1 MKNIYAKEFVAMCFA
16 AIALL
21 MPGNSASLSHGIPAL
36 SGNKGGSQQ
45 KALELIFA
53 NAVAKVEQKSQ
64 EIGTFFHHLKS
75 FQYFCKSNLYETSVE
90 ITQMERKE
98 MEYQYHIFAP
108 YRVCPL
114 GAHVDHQHGL
124 VTGFAIDKGVDLW
137 FDAREDGHVHLE
149 SRTFEGVVDFD
160 IDAPTQVREHHWGDY
175 ARGAKYALK
184 KRFELKK
191 GINGVIQ
198 GSLPVGGLSSSAA
211 VLIAYVMA
219 FAKANGITLQAFEV
233 VQIASE
239 AEREYIGLNNGIL
252 DQACIALGRKDG
264 LLFLDCDSNEYR
276 IIKKNPEMP
285 DFELGIF
292 FSGLTRSLVNSDY
305 NLRVYECKTAAWNM
319 LAYTEQPLR
328 TFDKTFLR
336 DIPKTTFEKT
346 RIAMPARFAR
356 RAEHF
361 YSEYRRVR
369 QGVTAWETGNLKLFG
384 KLSFDSCESSIHNY
398 ECGSPELIAIYE
410 IMRSLPGVWGGRFSG
425 AGFKGA
431 CIAMVDPNCKD
442 NIEKVLTEKYLEQFP
457 EYEKTFQV
465 FWVRPDDGARF
476 V

>member
-1 MKNIYAKEFVAMCFA
+1 
-16 AIALL
+16 
-21 MPGNSASLSHGIPAL
+21 
-36 SGNKGGSQQ
+36 
-45 KALELIFA
+45 
-53 NAVAKVEQKSQ
+53 
-64 EIGTFFHHLKS
+64 
-75 FQYFCKSNLYETSVE
+75 
-90 ITQMERKE
+90 MENNN
-98 MEYQYHIFAP
+98 YQYHIYSP

-124 VTGFAIDKGVDLW
+124 VTGFAINKGVDLW
-137 FDAREDGHVHLE
+137 FNVREDSLVKLT
-149 SRTFEGVVDFD
+149 SLSFEGEVVFD
-160 IDAPTQVREHHWGDY
+160 LAKRSEVREKHWGDY

-184 KRFELKK
+184 KRFDLTH
-191 GINGVIQ
+191 GIEGVIK

-219 FAKANGITLQAFEV
+219 FAKANGITLQPFEV

-252 DQACIALGRKDG
+252 DQACIALGKKDG
-264 LLFLDCDSNEYR
+264 LLFLDCDTNDYR
-276 IIKKNPEMP
+276 IIRRNPKMP
-285 DFELGIF
+285 EFVIGIF

-319 LAYTEQPLR
+319 LAYHNQPLK

-336 DIPKTTFEKT
+336 DIPKETFDNT
-346 RIAMPARFAR
+346 RDMMPLRFTR

-369 QGVTAWETGNLKLFG
+369 QGVTAWETGNLQLFG

-398 ECGSPELIAIYE
+398 ECGSPELISIYN
-410 IMRSLPGVWGGRFSG
+410 IIRPMQGVYGGRFSG

-431 CIAMVDPNCKD
+431 VIAIVDPKYSES
-442 NIEKVLTEKYLEQFP
+442 IEKELTEQYLNEYP
-457 EYEKTFQV
+457 EYSETFKV
-465 FWVRPDDGARF
+465 YWVKPDNGARF
-476 V
+476 VSIK

>member
-1 MKNIYAKEFVAMCFA
+1 MMDYK
-16 AIALL
+16 
-21 MPGNSASLSHGIPAL
+21 
-36 SGNKGGSQQ
+36 
-45 KALELIFA
+45 
-53 NAVAKVEQKSQ
+53 
-64 EIGTFFHHLKS
+64 
-75 FQYFCKSNLYETSVE
+75 
-90 ITQMERKE
+90 
-98 MEYQYHIFAP
+98 YHIFSP

-137 FDAREDGHVHLE
+137 FTPSQDGRVHLE
-149 SRTFEGVVDFD
+149 SMTFEGVVDFD
-160 IDAPTQVREHHWGDY
+160 VTQGTLVKEKHWGDY

-184 KRFELKK
+184 KRFALRY
-191 GINGVIQ
+191 GIEGVIK

-219 FAKANGITLQAFEV
+219 FAKANNIELEPMEV
-233 VQIASE
+233 VKIASE

-252 DQACIALGRKDG
+252 DQACIALGKKDG

-276 IIKKNPEMP
+276 IIKRNPKMP
-285 DFELGIF
+285 DFEIGIF

-305 NLRVYECKTAAWNM
+305 NLRVYECKTAAWNV
-319 LAYTEQPLR
+319 LAYTDQPLK

-336 DIPKTTFEKT
+336 DIPKATFEKC

-369 QGVTAWETGNLKLFG
+369 QGVTAWESGNLKLFG

-398 ECGSPELIAIYE
+398 ECGSPELIAIYD
-410 IMRSLPGVWGGRFSG
+410 IMKTLPGVYGGRFSG

-431 CIAMVDPNCKD
+431 CVAIVDPKCKED
-442 NIEKVLTEKYLEQFP
+442 IERELTKKYLEQFP
-457 EYEKTFQV
+457 EYEETFKV
-465 FWVRPDDGARF
+465 FFVKPDDGARE
-476 V
+476 VDLKN

>member
-1 MKNIYAKEFVAMCFA
+1 MRC
-16 AIALL
+16 
-21 MPGNSASLSHGIPAL
+21 
-36 SGNKGGSQQ
+36 NK
-45 KALELIFA
+45 
-53 NAVAKVEQKSQ
+53 
-64 EIGTFFHHLKS
+64 
-75 FQYFCKSNLYETSVE
+75 CKS
-90 ITQMERKE
+90 MKD
-98 MEYQYHIFAP
+98 YQYHIFSP

-124 VTGFAIDKGVDLW
+124 VTGFAINKGVDLW
-137 FDAREDGHVHLE
+137 WTPSGSPCLGGEYPENHVHLE
-149 SRTFEGVVDFD
+149 SRTFEGTVDFD
-160 IDAPTQVREHHWGDY
+160 IDAPSQVKEHHWGDY
-175 ARGAKYALK
+175 ARGAKYALR
-184 KRFELKK
+184 KRFELKR
-191 GINGVIQ
+191 GITGVIQ

-219 FAKANGITLQAFEV
+219 FAKANDITLQPFEV
-233 VQIASE
+233 VKIASE
-239 AEREYIGLNNGIL
+239 AEREYIGLNNGLL
-252 DQACIALGRKDG
+252 DQACIALGKKNQ

-276 IIKKNPEMP
+276 LIPFGGQTPKVESQIAVEGQRSKVEGLP
-285 DFELGIF
+285 FEIGIF

-319 LAYTEQPLR
+319 LAYTDQPLK

-336 DIPKTTFEKT
+336 DIPKATYDKT

-369 QGVTAWETGNLKLFG
+369 QGVTAWETGNMKLFG

-410 IMRSLPGVWGGRFSG
+410 IMRQLPGVYGGRFSG

-431 CIAMVDPNCKD
+431 CIALVDPAYKNE
-442 NIEKVLTEKYLEQFP
+442 IQKVLTEKYLEQFP

-465 FWVRPDDGARF
+465 FWVKPDDGARF
-476 V
+476 I

>member
-1 MKNIYAKEFVAMCFA
+1 MFRM
-16 AIALL
+16 
-21 MPGNSASLSHGIPAL
+21 
-36 SGNKGGSQQ
+36 
-45 KALELIFA
+45 
-53 NAVAKVEQKSQ
+53 EQ
-64 EIGTFFHHLKS
+64 F
-75 FQYFCKSNLYETSVE
+75 
-90 ITQMERKE
+90 
-98 MEYQYHIFAP
+98 QYHIFSP

-137 FDAREDGHVHLE
+137 FTVNGSGFTVNGSGGMVNGYPENHVHLE
-149 SRTFEGVVDFD
+149 SRTFEGTVDFD
-160 IDAPTQVREHHWGDY
+160 IDAPSQVREHHWGDY
-175 ARGAKYALK
+175 ARGAKYALR
-184 KRFELKK
+184 KRFELRK
-191 GINGVIQ
+191 GIEGVIQ

-219 FAKANGITLQAFEV
+219 FAKANDITLQPFEV
-233 VQIASE
+233 VKIASE
-239 AEREYIGLNNGIL
+239 AEREYIGLNNGLL
-252 DQACIALGRKDG
+252 DQACIALSKKNQ

-276 IIKKNPEMP
+276 LIPFGGVKTNTDKTDETDNKTSVQSEKSVVKLKTNLCSDLP
-285 DFELGIF
+285 FEIGIF

-319 LAYTEQPLR
+319 LAYTDQPLKM
-328 TFDKTFLR
+328 FDKTFLR
-336 DIPKTTFEKT
+336 DIPKATFDKT

-369 QGVTAWETGNLKLFG
+369 QGVTAWETGNMKLFG

-410 IMRSLPGVWGGRFSG
+410 IMRQLPGVYGGRFSG

-431 CIAMVDPNCKD
+431 CIALVDPAYKEE
-442 NIEKVLTEKYLEQFP
+442 IQKVLTEKYLEQFP

-465 FWVRPDDGARF
+465 FWVKPDDGARF

>member
-1 MKNIYAKEFVAMCFA
+1 MLPCY
-16 AIALL
+16 
-21 MPGNSASLSHGIPAL
+21 GNSLPY
-36 SGNKGGSQQ
+36 N
-45 KALELIFA
+45 
-53 NAVAKVEQKSQ
+53 
-64 EIGTFFHHLKS
+64 
-75 FQYFCKSNLYETSVE
+75 
-90 ITQMERKE
+90 M
-98 MEYQYHIFAP
+98 QYHIFSP

-124 VTGFAIDKGVDLW
+124 VTGFAINKGVDLW
-137 FDAREDGHVHLE
+137 FDIANDGHVHLE
-149 SRTFEGVVDFD
+149 SKTFEGIVDFD
-160 IDAPTQVREHHWGDY
+160 IDAPSQVRERHWGDY

-184 KRFELKK
+184 KRFELKR
-191 GINGVIQ
+191 GITGVIQ

-219 FAKANGITLQAFEV
+219 FAKANDITLQPFEV
-233 VQIASE
+233 VKIASE
-239 AEREYIGLNNGIL
+239 AEREYIGLNNGLL
-252 DQACIALGRKDG
+252 DQACIALGKKDQ

-276 IIKKNPEMP
+276 LIPFGGQQQSTENSQLSARLRRLARPRIINSQLP
-285 DFELGIF
+285 FEIGIF

-319 LAYTEQPLR
+319 LAYTEQPLK

-336 DIPKTTFEKT
+336 DIPKATFDKT

-410 IMRSLPGVWGGRFSG
+410 IMRSLPGVYGGRFSG

-431 CIAMVDPNCKD
+431 CIALVDPSRKD
-442 NIEKVLTEKYLEQFP
+442 EIERELTKRYLAQFP

-465 FWVRPDDGARF
+465 FWVKPDDGARF

>member
-1 MKNIYAKEFVAMCFA
+1 MKD
-16 AIALL
+16 
-21 MPGNSASLSHGIPAL
+21 
-36 SGNKGGSQQ
+36 
-45 KALELIFA
+45 
-53 NAVAKVEQKSQ
+53 
-64 EIGTFFHHLKS
+64 
-75 FQYFCKSNLYETSVE
+75 
-90 ITQMERKE
+90 
-98 MEYQYHIFAP
+98 YQYHIFSP

-137 FDAREDGHVHLE
+137 FNVCDGQKSKAEGQRSWSENHVHLE
-149 SRTFEGVVDFD
+149 SKTFEGTVDFD
-160 IDAPTQVREHHWGDY
+160 IDAPSQVKEHHWGDY
-175 ARGAKYALK
+175 ARGAKYALW
-184 KRFELKK
+184 KRFELKR
-191 GINGVIQ
+191 GITGVIQ

-219 FAKANGITLQAFEV
+219 FAKANDITLQPFEV
-233 VQIASE
+233 VKIASE
-239 AEREYIGLNNGIL
+239 AEREYIGLNNGLL
-252 DQACIALGRKDG
+252 DHACIALGKKNQ
-264 LLFLDCDSNEYR
+264 LLFLDCDTNEYR
-276 IIKKNPEMP
+276 LIPFGGQGAKVESQIAVEGQRSKVESQRSTLDLSPQTSDLP
-285 DFELGIF
+285 FEIGIF

-319 LAYTEQPLR
+319 LAYTDQPLK

-336 DIPKTTFEKT
+336 DIPKATYDKT
-346 RIAMPARFAR
+346 CIAMPARFAR

-410 IMRSLPGVWGGRFSG
+410 IMRQLPGVYGGRFSG

-431 CIAMVDPNCKD
+431 CIALVDPAYKEE
-442 NIEKVLTEKYLEQFP
+442 IQKVLTEKYLEQFP

-465 FWVRPDDGARF
+465 FWVKPDDGARF

>member
-1 MKNIYAKEFVAMCFA
+1 MKK
-16 AIALL
+16 
-21 MPGNSASLSHGIPAL
+21 
-36 SGNKGGSQQ
+36 
-45 KALELIFA
+45 
-53 NAVAKVEQKSQ
+53 
-64 EIGTFFHHLKS
+64 
-75 FQYFCKSNLYETSVE
+75 
-90 ITQMERKE
+90 
-98 MEYQYHIFAP
+98 YQYHIFSP

-124 VTGFAIDKGVDLW
+124 VTGFAINKGVDLW
-137 FDAREDGHVHLE
+137 FNVNGSSQIDNGELTIDNYPESHVHLE
-149 SRTFEGVVDFD
+149 SKTFEGVVDFE
-160 IDAPTQVREHHWGDY
+160 INAPTQVREHHWGDY
-175 ARGAKYALK
+175 ARGAKYALM
-184 KRFELKK
+184 KRFELKR
-191 GINGVIQ
+191 GIDGVIQ

-219 FAKANGITLQAFEV
+219 FAKANDIALKPFEV
-233 VQIASE
+233 VKIASE
-239 AEREYIGLNNGIL
+239 AEREYIGLNNGLL
-252 DQACIALGRKDG
+252 DQACIALSKKDQ

-276 IIKKNPEMP
+276 LIPFGKTPSGSPCLGGDEKSALNREDLGGSLP
-285 DFELGIF
+285 FEIGIF

-319 LAYTEQPLR
+319 LAYTDQPLK

-336 DIPKTTFEKT
+336 DIPKATFEKT

-369 QGVTAWETGNLKLFG
+369 QGVTAWETGNMKLFG

-410 IMRSLPGVWGGRFSG
+410 IMRSLPGVYGGRFSG

-431 CIAMVDPNCKD
+431 CIALVDPAYKED
-442 NIEKVLTEKYLEQFP
+442 IQKVLTDKYLEQFP

-465 FWVRPDDGARF
+465 FWVKPDDGARF
-476 V
+476 VDPSNSPV

>member
-1 MKNIYAKEFVAMCFA
+1 M
-16 AIALL
+16 
-21 MPGNSASLSHGIPAL
+21 
-36 SGNKGGSQQ
+36 
-45 KALELIFA
+45 
-53 NAVAKVEQKSQ
+53 
-64 EIGTFFHHLKS
+64 
-75 FQYFCKSNLYETSVE
+75 
-90 ITQMERKE
+90 
-98 MEYQYHIFAP
+98 QYHIFSP

-124 VTGFAIDKGVDLW
+124 VTGFAINKGVDLW
-137 FDAREDGHVHLE
+137 FDVNDNSHVHLE
-149 SRTFEGVVDFD
+149 SKTFEGIVDFE
-160 IDAPTQVREHHWGDY
+160 IDAPSQVRERHWGDY
-175 ARGAKYALK
+175 ARGAKYALR
-184 KRFELKK
+184 KRFELKR

-219 FAKANGITLQAFEV
+219 FAKANDITLQPFEV
-233 VQIASE
+233 VKIASE
-239 AEREYIGLNNGIL
+239 AEREYIGLNNGLL
-252 DQACIALGRKDG
+252 DQACIALSKKDQ

-276 IIKKNPEMP
+276 LIPFGNQGSKELGQRDSVDGQRDSVKGEASQLSTFNFQLSTLP
-285 DFELGIF
+285 FEIGIF

-319 LAYTEQPLR
+319 QAYTDQPLKA
-328 TFDKTFLR
+328 FDKTFLR
-336 DIPKTTFEKT
+336 DIPKATFDKT

-410 IMRSLPGVWGGRFSG
+410 IMRSLPGVYGGRFSG

-431 CIAMVDPNCKD
+431 CIALVDPAHKAE
-442 NIEKVLTEKYLEQFP
+442 IEKVLTEKYLEQFP
-457 EYEKTFQV
+457 EYEKTFQI

-476 V
+476 VADENK

>member
-1 MKNIYAKEFVAMCFA
+1 M
-16 AIALL
+16 
-21 MPGNSASLSHGIPAL
+21 
-36 SGNKGGSQQ
+36 
-45 KALELIFA
+45 
-53 NAVAKVEQKSQ
+53 
-64 EIGTFFHHLKS
+64 
-75 FQYFCKSNLYETSVE
+75 
-90 ITQMERKE
+90 
-98 MEYQYHIFAP
+98 QYHIFSP

-124 VTGFAIDKGVDLW
+124 VTGFAINKGVDLW
-137 FDAREDGHVHLE
+137 FDVAEDGHVHLE
-149 SRTFEGVVDFD
+149 SKTFEGVVDFD
-160 IDAPTQVREHHWGDY
+160 IDAPSQVRERHWGDY

-184 KRFELKK
+184 KRFELTR
-191 GINGVIQ
+191 GITGVIQ

-219 FAKANGITLQAFEV
+219 FAKANNITLQPFEV
-233 VQIASE
+233 VKIASE
-239 AEREYIGLNNGIL
+239 AEREYIGLNNGLL
-252 DQACIALGRKDG
+252 DQACIALGKKDQ

-276 IIKKNPEMP
+276 LIPFGSSVVEKETNTDLSDKTDHPSNPSHP
-285 DFELGIF
+285 CSTIPFEIGIF

-319 LAYTEQPLR
+319 LAYTEQPLK

-336 DIPKTTFEKT
+336 DIPKATFDKT

-410 IMRSLPGVWGGRFSG
+410 IMRSLPGVYGGRFSG

-431 CIAMVDPNCKD
+431 CIALVDPAHKAE
-442 NIEKVLTEKYLEQFP
+442 IEKALTERYLAQFP
-457 EYEKTFQV
+457 EYEKTFKV